1 MVSASPQPPLT
12 PLSLPSPQPATPSPL
27 IPACRPPLGRL
38 RRAAPLLLLLLAAL
52 PAPAGAGAVSRPP
65 RSPAAAYG
73 FAEIHPAWLQGGFWR
88 GRPWPSGW
96 YRATPAAWS
105 REGMAPGGMITA
117 AVNEALALQI
127 PSIAV
132 PNTAYQ
138 LNYAS
143 VEALPNSRIVFFYGQ
158 GDTSQRGIGECQLGL
173 LNGRQAS
180 GDGALVLN
188 AACIVAFGR
197 GA

>member
-1 MVSASPQPPLT
+1 MAST
-12 PLSLPSPQPATPSPL
+12 LPTPSPVSRRG
-27 IPACRPPLGRL
+27 PASRGGSRRRVSPVCALLALLGSL
-38 RRAAPLLLLLLAAL
+38 AAPALA
-52 PAPAGAGAVSRPP
+52 GGSGRPP

-88 GRPWPSGW
+88 GRPWPAGW
-96 YRATPAAWS
+96 YRATPVAWA
-105 REGMAPGGMITA
+105 REGMASGGQITA
-117 AVNEALALQI
+117 AVNEALALQTPAI
-127 PSIAV
+127 SV

-143 VEALPNSRIVFFYGQ
+143 VEALPNSRILFFYGN
-158 GDTSQRGIGECQLGL
+158 GATSQRGVGECQLGL

-197 GA
+197 GV